1 MLNEFLQTRLATVS
15 EIYTH
20 IYLLHRDCLFL
31 NYIVMVIIFASG
43 LLEKMYTNY
52 SRFYCSLIFK
62 SLTEL
67 MISLQIFPVCDLQDT
82 NHCLTLF
89 EMVIYDFPS
98 IRFQLCHYFFEHV
111 M

>member
-1 MLNEFLQTRLATVS
+1 MLNEFLQATLATVS

-20 IYLLHRDCLFL
+20 IYLLHRDCFFFKLHDVGNF
-31 NYIVMVIIFASG
+31 FAPG
-43 LLEKMYTNY
+43 VLEKTYTNY

-62 SLTEL
+62 TLTEL
-67 MISLQIFPVCDLQDT
+67 MIILHIFPYCDSQGT

-98 IRFQLCHYFFEHV
+98 IRFKLCHHFFEHV